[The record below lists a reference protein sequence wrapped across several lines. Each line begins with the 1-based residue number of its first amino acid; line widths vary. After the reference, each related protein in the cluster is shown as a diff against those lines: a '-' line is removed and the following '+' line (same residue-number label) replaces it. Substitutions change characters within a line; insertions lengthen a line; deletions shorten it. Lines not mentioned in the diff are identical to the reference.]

1 MAETRRPTEVL
12 LEDLAADDA
21 FQSWG
26 YAHLKV
32 THGEKLL
39 SVKVRVSS
47 VPQDVIDEMRKKTPR
62 PPAKTTTIEPGTDD
76 ARRMNVTTRTRAIVP
91 DFTNEK
97 YQEDLEAHNLWFTQR
112 VVGHGVTAPLTLKDG
127 SPAATPEQKY
137 RALQDRGLSGSH
149 FAELAQEILRLTD
162 WSESERESF
171 FGNAS
176 A

>member
-26 YAHLKV
+26 YARLKV

-47 VPQDVIDEMRKKTPR
+47 VPQEVIDEMRKKTPK
-62 PPAKTTTIEPGTDD
+62 PPAKTATIEPGTDD
-76 ARRMNVTTRTRAIVP
+76 ARRMGITTRTRAVLP
-91 DFTNEK
+91 DFTDEK
-97 YQEDLEAHNLWFTQR
+97 YQNDLEAHNLWFTQQI
-112 VVGHGVTAPLTLKDG
+112 VGHGLASPITLKDG
-127 SPAATPEQKY
+127 SPAVTPEQKY

-171 FGNAS
+171 FGNVS